1 MPYDVKYIRSS
12 KIKELFK
19 VNKQSIRISAEA
31 KELVYKYLD
40 NKVKEGVEEILNK
53 LPRKTK
59 GDSKG
64 ELKRI
69 TVFPS
74 DFEETE

>member
-1 MPYDVKYIRSS
+1 MTYDVKYIRSS
-12 KIKELFK
+12 KIKDLFK

-31 KELVYKYLD
+31 KDMVYKFLD
-40 NKVKEGVEEILNK
+40 DKVKEGVDEILNK

-69 TVFPS
+69 TIFPS
-74 DFEETE
+74 DFE

>member
-1 MPYDVKYIRSS
+1 MTYDVKYIRSS
-12 KIKELFK
+12 KIKDLFK

-31 KELVYKYLD
+31 KDMVYKFLD
-40 NKVKEGVEEILNK
+40 DKVKEGVEEILNK

-69 TVFPS
+69 TIFPS
-74 DFEETE
+74 DFE

>member
-12 KIKELFK
+12 KIKDLFK
-19 VNKQSIRISAEA
+19 VKEQNIRISADA
-31 KELVYKYLD
+31 KELVYEYLD
-40 NKVKEGVEEILNK
+40 NKVKEGVEEILAK

-74 DFEETE
+74 DFE

>member
-1 MPYDVKYIRSS
+1 MPYTVKFIRSS
-12 KIKELFK
+12 KIKELF
-19 VNKQSIRISAEA
+19 VVGDQSIRISADA
-31 KELVYKYLD
+31 KDMVYEYLD
-40 NKVKEGVEEILNK
+40 NKVAEGVQEILDK
-53 LPRKTK
+53 LPRKSK

-74 DFEETE
+74 DFEE

>member
-12 KIKELFK
+12 KIKDLFK
-19 VNKQSIRISAEA
+19 VKGQNIRIAADA
-31 KELVYKYLD
+31 KDLVHKYLD
-40 NKVKEGVEEILNK
+40 NKVKEGVEEILAK

-74 DFEETE
+74 DFDE

>member
-1 MPYDVKYIRSS
+1 MPYTVKYIRSS

-19 VNKQSIRISAEA
+19 VGKQNIRISADA
-31 KELVYKYLD
+31 KDKVYKYLD
-40 NKVKEGVEEILNK
+40 GKVAEGVGEILDK

-59 GDSKG
+59 GESKG

-69 TVFPS
+69 TIFPT
-74 DFEETE
+74 DFD

>member
-1 MPYDVKYIRSS
+1 MPYAVKFIRSS

-19 VNKQSIRISAEA
+19 VNKQNIRISAEA
-31 KELVYKYLD
+31 KDLVHKFLD
-40 NKVKEGVEEILNK
+40 EKVAEGVKEILDK

-74 DFEETE
+74 DFEE

>member
-12 KIKELFK
+12 KIKDLFE
-19 VNKQSIRISAEA
+19 VNGQSIRISAEA
-31 KELVYKYLD
+31 KDLVHKYLD
-40 NKVKEGVEEILNK
+40 GKVKEGVDEILNK

-74 DFEETE
+74 DFEE

>member
-1 MPYDVKYIRSS
+1 MGYDVKYIRSS
-12 KIKELFK
+12 KIKELFVVK
-19 VNKQSIRISAEA
+19 DQSIRISADA
-31 KELVYKYLD
+31 KDMVYEYLD

-74 DFEETE
+74 DFE

>member
-12 KIKELFK
+12 KIKELFA
-19 VNKQSIRISAEA
+19 VGGQSIRISAEA
-31 KELVYKYLD
+31 KDLVHKFLD
-40 NKVKEGVEEILNK
+40 DAVKKGVEEILNK
-53 LPRKTK
+53 LPKKTK

-69 TVFPS
+69 TIFPS
-74 DFEETE
+74 DFE

>member
-1 MPYDVKYIRSS
+1 MPYTVKYIRSS
-12 KIKELFK
+12 KIKDLFA
-19 VNKQSIRISAEA
+19 VGDQSIRISAEA
-31 KELVYKYLD
+31 KDMVYEYLD
-40 NKVKEGVEEILNK
+40 NKVAQGVQEILDK

-74 DFEETE
+74 DFEGE

>member
-12 KIKELFK
+12 KIKDLFN
-19 VNKQSIRISAEA
+19 VNNQSIRISAEA
-31 KELVYKYLD
+31 KDLVHKYLD
-40 NKVKEGVEEILNK
+40 GKVQEGVEEILNK

-69 TVFPS
+69 TIFPS
-74 DFEETE
+74 DFEE